1 MRKVFIKL
9 GVFVTLILFI
19 SVWGRGQN
27 MYLEKKRLMETDR
40 EFSRVSVKEGSIKA
54 FCLFMADN
62 GITLPQKGHPV
73 GKDAYK
79 KLLSQIKEKGQKKGK
94 RSILKWEPIFVD
106 IAKSGDLGYTYGN
119 YELTVFDTK
128 GNKKVKYGYY
138 ITVWK
143 KQADGTWKFVFDTG
157 NESPPLTKKVQ
168 K

>member
-1 MRKVFIKL
+1 MRKTFIKL
-9 GVFVTLILFI
+9 RVFVTLILFI
-19 SVWGRGQN
+19 SVWGMGQN
-27 MYLEKKRLMETDR
+27 MYLEKKRLMEKDR

-54 FCLFMADN
+54 FYLFIADN
-62 GITLPQKGHPV
+62 GIILPQKGHPV

-79 KLLSQIKEKGQKKGK
+79 KLLSQIKEKGQTKGK
-94 RSILKWEPIFVD
+94 GTILKWEPTFVD

-143 KQADGTWKFVFDTG
+143 KQADGTWKFVFDAG
-157 NESPPLTKKVQ
+157 NETPPLKKKVQ